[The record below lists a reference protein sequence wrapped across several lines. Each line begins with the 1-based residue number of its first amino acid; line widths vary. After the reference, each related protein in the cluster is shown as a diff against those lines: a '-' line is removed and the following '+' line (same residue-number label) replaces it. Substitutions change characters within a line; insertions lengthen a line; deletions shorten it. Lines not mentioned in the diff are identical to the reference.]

1 MRDAAAGSNTM
12 KQNLWGGRFTGKTD
26 ETFAEF
32 NRSFDFDLRLF
43 AADIRASIAHARA
56 IQNAGILTAKEFE
69 KIRKALTKLSDQASR
84 GNDFFNDDE
93 VEDVHSFIESRLVAD
108 IGDLGKKLH
117 TGRSR
122 NDQVA
127 TAFRLWL
134 RGRVDE
140 IDVLVRNV
148 QQAIVDAAERHNDAV
163 LPGYTHLQRAQPV
176 LWAHWCLAY
185 FEMLR
190 RDRERLADARK
201 RINIL
206 PLGSGALAGS
216 GFDVDRESAAKEL
229 GFDGVTNNSLDGVS
243 DRDFA
248 VEFVSCCSLLMVHLS
263 RLAEDL
269 ILYCSTEFGF
279 VELSDSVS
287 SGSSLMPQKK
297 NPDALELLRG
307 KAGRVFG
314 HQASLLAMLKGL
326 PLAYNKDM
334 QEDKE
339 AVFDTVDTVSIS
351 LKVAAIVL
359 DNLKLNESRTSAAA
373 STGYLNATELAD
385 YLVKK
390 GVPFREAHEI
400 VGKAVVSGISQKRE
414 LHEMDLSELR
424 SFSKKIDKDVFK
436 SLDMQATLS
445 AKNVTGGTS
454 PKQVAKAIKNAKRY
468 LGK

>member
-216 GFDVDRESAAKEL
+216 GFAVDRESVAKEL

-436 SLDMQATLS
+436 SLVMQATLS

>member
-134 RGRVDE
+134 RERVDE

-216 GFDVDRESAAKEL
+216 GFAVDRESVAKEL

-351 LKVAAIVL
+351 LKVASIVL
-359 DNLKLNESRTSAAA
+359 NNLKLNESRTAAAA

-390 GVPFREAHEI
+390 GVPFREAHET

>member
-216 GFDVDRESAAKEL
+216 GFAVDRESVAKEL

-390 GVPFREAHEI
+390 GVPFREAHET